1 VSELITHTAV
11 YEDCARLALI
21 SPRVCGA
28 FKTTFERHAD
38 IASLGCLTR
47 GGDRFPVQLLEYCR
61 DHWESRREGDFVEE
75 KLAFTLGWRCHNAAD
90 RHFKPIYRKVQPEY
104 YKNETGAD
112 ADEKNASDARIYH
125 DLIVYREVYDCG
137 KRKGFSPY
145 FLQDS
150 VGGHPAAQSVAAVAV
165 EAAMGA
171 VIQRSLLGLQSFAAK
186 ETNPDAWLK
195 RFDHQRQD
203 FYIDLHRFARGIE
216 APPPDWLRRFILEN
230 NFYDRRDP
238 LIRLA
243 RALHQGARNPDI
255 GLDQAVEQAAKQSQY
270 AQALRKAYLYI
281 TACSEFF
288 ERKIGEAELR
298 PRLDLGTPHV
308 IPGGKKK

>member
-1 VSELITHTAV
+1 VSELITHTAI

-21 SPRVCGA
+21 SPRVCRA
-28 FKTTFERHAD
+28 FKTTLERHGD
-38 IASLGCLTR
+38 IASMGCLTR
-47 GGDRFPVQLLEYCR
+47 GGDKFPVQLLDYCR
-61 DHWESRREGDFVEE
+61 EHWESRREGDFVEE

-104 YKNETGAD
+104 YKNEVGAD

-125 DLIVYREVYDCG
+125 DLIVYREVYDSG
-137 KRKGFSPY
+137 RRKGFSPY
-145 FLQDS
+145 ILQDS
-150 VGGHPAAQSVAAVAV
+150 LSGHPAAASVAAVPV

-171 VIQRSLLGLQSFAAK
+171 VFQRSLLGLQSFAAK
-186 ETNPDAWLK
+186 ETNRDAWLK
-195 RFDHQRQD
+195 RFDQRRQD
-203 FYIDLHRFARGIE
+203 YYIDIHRYARGLE

-255 GLDQAVEQAAKQSQY
+255 GLDQAVDQAARQSQY

-308 IPGGKKK
+308 IPGGKKL

>member
-11 YEDCARLALI
+11 YEDCSRLALT
-21 SPRVCGA
+21 SPRVCAA
-28 FKTTFERHAD
+28 FKLVLERHGD
-38 IASLGCLTR
+38 IGALGCLTR
-47 GGDRFPVQLLEYCR
+47 GGDRHPVQLLEHCR
-61 DHWESRREGDFVEE
+61 DRWESRKPGDLVEE
-75 KLAFTLGWRCHNAAD
+75 KLAFVLGWRCHNAAD

-104 YKNETGAD
+104 YRNETSAD
-112 ADEKNASDARIYH
+112 ADEKNASDARIFH
-125 DLIVYREVYDCG
+125 DLIVFREVYDSG

-150 VGGHPAAQSVAAVAV
+150 LGGHPAASAVAV
-165 EAAMGA
+165 VPMEAVLGA
-171 VIQRSLLGLQSFAAK
+171 VIQRTLLGMQSFATK
-186 ETNPDAWLK
+186 ETDGDRWIK
-195 RFDHQRQD
+195 RFDTRRQD
-203 FYIDLHRFARGIE
+203 YYIDIHRYARGLE
-216 APPPDWLRRFILEN
+216 GPPPDWLRRFILEN

-255 GLDQAVEQAAKQSQY
+255 SLDQAVEQAARQSQY
-270 AQALRKAYLYI
+270 AQALRKAYLYL

-308 IPGGKKK
+308 LRGKK